1 MNRNQETSTARALR
15 YNGYHNR
22 PPTDNDPFLTQV
34 GPGTPGGE
42 YLRRYWHPF
51 MLASELAELPIALRL
66 LGEDLVVFR
75 DKAGRLG
82 LLHKHCAHRG
92 VSLEF
97 GIVADHGIRCS
108 YHAWHFDIDGTIL
121 DTPGE
126 PASSTIKHKF
136 SQGAYPV
143 REEFGLLFAYMG
155 PPEHMPAFP
164 IYDTMRYED
173 SEVAPFKLSV
183 PCNWLQIV
191 ENAADPIHN
200 AFLHA
205 IVSGQQF
212 SPAFKVLPELDFVET
227 PLGFLS
233 MATRKVGDFVFIRAG
248 DIIMPNVA
256 QFPAGTNAVK
266 AESVRAR
273 PALTRWAVP
282 LDDHH
287 SLYIGVGH
295 LSALSNARSL
305 RPEDYGVDKL
315 PFIGQTADRPYKERQ
330 VEPGDY
336 DAMVSPGPIANRR
349 AEHLGT
355 TDRGVVLFRRM
366 LANSIRQT
374 DEGRVPNVPR
384 LWENEAPVP
393 TYAHETVLR
402 LPSGDSLP
410 DGKALALFGRQ
421 AARVFV
427 ELENLPAT
435 SRDEQAATR
444 IRDILWEAC
453 DSVHEPEH
461 AEPARAHDGR

>member
-1 MNRNQETSTARALR
+1 MPTLR
-15 YNGYHNR
+15 YNGYYNR
-22 PPTDNDPFLTQV
+22 PPAQSDTFLTQV

-51 MLASELAELPIALRL
+51 MLASELEDLPIAVRL

-75 DKAGRLG
+75 DKSGQLG

-97 GIVADHGIRCS
+97 GIVGDKGIRCS

-126 PASSTIKHKF
+126 PPTSTIRQKF

-155 PPEHMPAFP
+155 PPEEIPIFP
-164 IYDTMRYED
+164 VYDTMCHED
-173 SEVAPFKLSV
+173 SQIAPFKLSV

-266 AESVRAR
+266 TESVRAR

-295 LSALSNARSL
+295 LSELSNARSL

-336 DAMVSPGPIANRR
+336 DAMVSPGPIANRK

-355 TDRGVVLFRRM
+355 ADRGVVLFRRM
-366 LANSIRQT
+366 LANAIRT
-374 DEGRVPNVPR
+374 TSDGSVPKVPR
-384 LWENEAPVP
+384 LWDTPAPVP

-402 LPSGDSLP
+402 VPAT
-410 DGKALALFGRQ
+410 DGLAERKALANFGRQ

-427 ELENLPAT
+427 ELETLPSA
-435 SRDEQAATR
+435 SRDEQAAVH
-444 IRDILWEAC
+444 IREILQTAC
-453 DSVHEPEH
+453 ADD
-461 AEPARAHDGR
+461 EPATSTPTLHNG